1 MDPLTDIRIQGAEG
15 VDEWLTPVGGEW
27 RRSEALE
34 TFDVTNPATG
44 HRVHRVQKCT
54 AADVLD
60 AVDGAH
66 RWVSE
71 GGLSP
76 VERLEIMDAAA
87 HLVRQHAG
95 ELAMTITV
103 ETGKPISSARKE
115 VEATSE
121 RLALSLEDTRALRGE
136 YIPGEWTKETAGKYA
151 LVSRGPLGVVAVLS
165 PFNYP
170 LFIGAAKIIPAL
182 LAGNGVVVK
191 PPSDAPLS
199 LLLFARILHEAGLP
213 RRALSVVAGA
223 GHEIGNPLVQSRH
236 VAGITFTGSTAVGQS
251 IAVQAPLKKLHLEL
265 GGKAAAIVCE
275 DADVQRA
282 AQRICA
288 GTFSNSGQ
296 RCDAV
301 SRVLVHERVKS
312 LFVEAVLSE
321 VAQYRC
327 GDPMKE
333 GTALGPLIND
343 EAAAKVERLVADA
356 QTKGAAVLAGGKRN
370 GLFYEATILDG
381 VTTVMDVAVEEI
393 FGPVMPIMT
402 VENDRSA
409 LEISN
414 ASEYGLDSCVF
425 TENID
430 RARWLAGELHD
441 GSVTVNGVPRHGIGV
456 FPFGGNKRS
465 GIGREGLRYS
475 IDEFTRLHTVIFQS

>member
-1 MDPLTDIRIQGAEG
+1 MTDIRIQGDHG
-15 VDEWLTPVGGEW
+15 VDEWLAPIGGEW
-27 RRSEALE
+27 RRSETLE
-34 TFDVTNPATG
+34 AFDVMNPATG

-60 AVDGAH
+60 AVDGAY
-66 RWVSE
+66 RWVNE
-71 GGLSP
+71 GGVSP

-103 ETGKPISSARKE
+103 ESGKPISSARKE
-115 VEATSE
+115 VEATVE
-121 RLALSLEDTRALRGE
+121 RLELSREDTLALRGE

-151 LVSRGPLGVVAVLS
+151 LVSRRPLGVVAALS

-182 LAGNGVVVK
+182 LGGNGVVVK

-199 LLLFARILHEAGLP
+199 LLLFAKILYEAGLP
-213 RRALSVVAGA
+213 PRALSVVPGS
-223 GHEIGNPLVQSRH
+223 GSEIGDPLVQSRH
-236 VAGITFTGSTAVGQS
+236 VAGISFTGSTTVGQS
-251 IAVQAPLKKLHLEL
+251 IAAKAPLKKVHLEL

-275 DADVQRA
+275 DADVALA
-282 AQRICA
+282 AKRICK

-301 SRVLVHERVKS
+301 SRVLVHEKVKS
-312 LFVEAVLSE
+312 LFVEAVLGE

-327 GDPMKE
+327 GDPMNE
-333 GTALGPLIND
+333 NTVLGPLIN
-343 EAAAKVERLVADA
+343 ESAAQKVERLVADA
-356 QTKGAAVLAGGKRN
+356 KSKGASVLAGGGRD
-370 GLFYEATILDG
+370 GLFHEATVLDQ
-381 VTTVMDVAVEEI
+381 VSTVMDVAVDEI

-402 VENDRSA
+402 VENDQTA
-409 LEISN
+409 LETAN

-425 TENID
+425 TGNID
-430 RARWLAGELHD
+430 RARWLAGELQD

-456 FPFGGNKRS
+456 FPFGGDKRS
-465 GIGREGLRYS
+465 GVGREGLKYS
-475 IDEFTRLHTVIFQS
+475 IDEFTRLHTVVFQS